1 MRFRNL
7 VAACVAATSVLALAP
22 AGASAA
28 PHPSPSGL
36 CNVNISASPHLLEA
50 GEAASVYGRLR
61 CQNRARGAGQV
72 VRLLQRTVGSSVFKV
87 VETTTTDARGFYELT
102 TPVLDAN
109 SVFYVRSHRAASG
122 NRMVKAFAH
131 VTISGPAEGTALL
144 TGVPNH
150 VTFSGMVSPADAGA
164 LVVLQRQNAVT
175 GNEWHK
181 IDTGTVG
188 PEGAYTIPHTFIVP
202 GDANIRVLVR
212 SGRRLIPSPSEDL
225 SYEISQ
231 TQNPLLTIVSS
242 LNPLEEGQAT
252 SLSGVLAGAAAGTP
266 VTLMGHTIRQVGFAP
281 VAEVMTGSGGAYTF
295 PPLSP
300 VASTFY
306 AVRSGAKSSAVLYQG
321 VRDLLSATPSK
332 FTVAAGEPLTFAGTV
347 TPEHSGHVIYLEQ
360 QDRSG
365 TGFHVVQVA
374 FVGAGSAYSIVH
386 TIYDPGTAV
395 LRVRIPGGPENEG
408 ATSKPF
414 TITVTPASIDLLT
427 PEAANNSTQ
436 PSEGEL

>member
-7 VAACVAATSVLALAP
+7 VAAVVAATSVLALAA

-61 CQNRARGAGQV
+61 CQTRARGAGQV
-72 VRLLQRTVGSSVFKV
+72 VRLLQRTAGSSVFKV
-87 VETTTTDARGFYELT
+87 VETTTTDAHGFYELT
-102 TPVLDAN
+102 TPAVDAN
-109 SVFYVRSHRAASG
+109 SVFYVRSHRAASA
-122 NRMVKAFAH
+122 NRTVKAFAH
-131 VTISGPAEGTALL
+131 VTISGPADGTALL

-150 VTFSGMVSPADAGA
+150 VTFSGTVSPADAGA
-164 LVVLQRQNAVT
+164 LVVLQRQNALT
-175 GNEWHK
+175 GNDWHM
-181 IDTGTVG
+181 IDSGTVG
-188 PEGAYTIPHTFIVP
+188 PEGSYTITHAFIVP
-202 GDANIRVLVR
+202 GDANIRVVVR
-212 SGRRLIPSPSEDL
+212 SERRLTASPSEDL

-231 TQNPLLTIVSS
+231 AQNPLLTIDAS

-252 SLSGVLAGAAAGTP
+252 ALSGVLAGATPGTP
-266 VTLMGHTIRQVGFAP
+266 VTLMEHTIRQVGFAP
-281 VAEVMTGSGGAYTF
+281 VSEVMTGSGGVFTF

-300 VASTFY
+300 VDSTFY
-306 AVRSGAKSSAVLYQG
+306 QLRSGAKYSAVLYEG
-321 VRDLLSATPSK
+321 VRDLLSAAPSK
-332 FTVAAGEPLTFAGTV
+332 STVAAGEPLTFAGAV

-365 TGFHVVQVA
+365 TGFHVVQIA
-374 FVGAGSAYSIVH
+374 FVGPGSAYSIVH
-386 TIYDPGTAV
+386 TIYNPGTDV

-414 TITVTPASIDLLT
+414 TITVTPASIDRLT

-436 PSEGEL
+436 PPEGEV